1 MRRGGIGRWLGRLT
15 RVLARVIGVAAIAA
29 VLWVGLYAVVN
40 PPTTL
45 LIEMERRRLGA
56 VAATWRPLANISPHL
71 RRAVMAAEDAR
82 FCAHRGFDFEEIAR
96 ARAQAAAGGRVRG
109 ASTISQQV
117 SKNAFLWPAA
127 TWLRK
132 ALEAGFTVLIEAFWP
147 KSRTLEIYLNIAEMG
162 PGVFGAEAA
171 ARHWFG
177 KGAEA
182 LTLAEAARIAAILPS
197 PRTRNAARPSDF
209 VARRARAIAGGA
221 ETLRAER
228 RDLCVM

>member
-56 VAATWRPLANISPHL
+56 VAATWRPLADISPHL